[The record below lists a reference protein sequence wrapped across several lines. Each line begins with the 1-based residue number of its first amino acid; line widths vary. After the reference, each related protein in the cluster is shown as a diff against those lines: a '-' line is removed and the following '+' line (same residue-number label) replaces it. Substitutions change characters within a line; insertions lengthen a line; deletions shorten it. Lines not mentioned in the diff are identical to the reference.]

1 MTARHVAKCSLV
13 ECDAKCGRG
22 MSNKAK
28 VESAAQAHV
37 SNWKDA
43 ISGLIDLFGV

>member
-1 MTARHVAKCSLV
+1 MTARHGAKGFLV
-13 ECDAKCGRG
+13 EHDAKCGRG

-28 VESAAQAHV
+28 VESAAQAQV